1 MNTNE
6 IRWKQRF
13 ENFKNARKQ
22 FLSGLEL
29 SKSRELSSLEKQG
42 LIQAFEFTQ
51 EMSWKVLQDYLKH
64 QGIKEIVGSRDAFR
78 LAYQNQLILNGELW
92 LETISTRNQT
102 SHLYDESILE
112 SIEKEISQL
121 EEIIKKRKKKYNEI
135 KHTNIGNNFEQL
147 WSQETSDKR

>member
-6 IRWKQRF
+6 VRWKQRF

-22 FLSGLEL
+22 FIVGLEL
-29 SKSRELSSLEKQG
+29 SRLRGLSSLEKQG

-64 QGIKEIVGSRDAFR
+64 QGIKDVVGSRDAFR
-78 LAYQNQLILNGELW
+78 LAYQNQLVSDGELW
-92 LETISTRNQT
+92 LDTILTRNQT

-112 SIEKEISQL
+112 EVFEKVVNQYPIL
-121 EEIIKKRKKKYNEI
+121 
-135 KHTNIGNNFEQL
+135 FEQL
-147 WSQETSDKR
+147 EARMNELI

>member
-1 MNTNE
+1 MESNE
-6 IRWKQRF
+6 VRWKQRF

-22 FLSGLEL
+22 FLVGLEL
-29 SKSRELSSLEKQG
+29 SHARELSALEKQG

-78 LAYQNQLILNGELW
+78 MAYQNRLVSNGELW
-92 LETISTRNQT
+92 LDTILTRNQT

-112 SIEKEISQL
+112 EVFEKVVNQYPVL
-121 EEIIKKRKKKYNEI
+121 
-135 KHTNIGNNFEQL
+135 FEQL
-147 WSQETSDKR
+147 EVRMNELL

>member
-1 MNTNE
+1 MNTNDV
-6 IRWKQRF
+6 RWKQRF

-22 FLSGLEL
+22 FLVGLEL
-29 SKSRELSSLEKQG
+29 SNSRELSSLEKQG

-78 LAYQNQLILNGELW
+78 LAFQNQLISNGELW
-92 LETISTRNQT
+92 LDTILTRNQT

-112 SIEKEISQL
+112 EVFEKVVHQYPVL
-121 EEIIKKRKKKYNEI
+121 
-135 KHTNIGNNFEQL
+135 FEQL
-147 WSQETSDKR
+147 EVRMNELL

>member
-6 IRWKQRF
+6 VRWKQRF

-64 QGIKEIVGSRDAFR
+64 QGIKEVVGSRDAFR
-78 LAYQNQLILNGELW
+78 LAFQNQLISNGDLW
-92 LETISTRNQT
+92 LDTILTRNQT
-102 SHLYDESILE
+102 SHLYDESILDE
-112 SIEKEISQL
+112 VFEKVVNQYPIL
-121 EEIIKKRKKKYNEI
+121 
-135 KHTNIGNNFEQL
+135 FEQL
-147 WSQETSDKR
+147 EARMNQLI